1 MNRFKL
7 VVLLVDF
14 LFITL
19 INFISPL
26 QLYYIINLNKIFQKY
41 SLSLKDVLVSSYLI

>member
-19 INFISPL
+19 INFIS
-26 QLYYIINLNKIFQKY
+26 QITIILYDKFK
-41 SLSLKDVLVSSYLI
+41 